1 MSAATS
7 LIEDWMKML
16 PSRKSATSSAGANV
30 TKLRSVALTAG
41 QGKPETSKSNLP
53 EVRREMLWH
62 QRVSGREAMRYQF
75 EISVSGSSVTPC
87 SALNSA
93 LDRHQV
99 ETALGL
105 KFGFFGT
112 PS

>member
-30 TKLRSVALTAG
+30 TKLRAVALTAG

-53 EVRREMLWH
+53 EVRRGVLWH
-62 QRVSGREAMRYQF
+62 QRGFCREAKRYQF
-75 EISVSGSSVTPC
+75 ENSLSRSAGTPC
-87 SALNSA
+87 SALHLL
-93 LDRHQV
+93 LDPHPT
-99 ETALGL
+99 E
-105 KFGFFGT
+105 
-112 PS
+112 